1 MSQRYLIE
9 ALLFF
14 LLLIWCQWL
23 ISTFNADLIESI
35 HEIKMFRAMSES
47 ILERGGET
55 HGDRFRELSVEDD
68 LWAAFHEPGELCPIS
83 ELKEDYENCALEDVQ
98 KE

>member
-14 LLLIWCQWL
+14 LLLIWCQRL
-23 ISTFNADLIESI
+23 ISTFNGDLIESM
-35 HEIKMFRAMSES
+35 HEIKMFRAMKES
-47 ILERGGET
+47 ILERGGEN
-55 HGDRFRELSVEDD
+55 HGDNLRELGVEDD
-68 LWAAFHEPGELCPIS
+68 LWAASHEPGELCPMS
-83 ELKEDYENCALEDVQ
+83 EWKIDYDKCALEDVQ